1 VGTHRASIAPVP
13 SARFAGRQHAL
24 AAPRIEP
31 LAPTPARLR
40 GTREELNQLTYGPS
54 TVLVARRD
62 DALLGAVRY
71 AVRDDPRRPHG
82 LIADLQVDAP
92 WRDGGVAD
100 ALIDAAER
108 ALAAAGVVKID
119 ALVEDGQGWAPIF
132 YRHGYW
138 ASRKSVVMRFDLRR
152 WDASDAA
159 AAPAGVGIELV
170 ERPDVDEVTRLV
182 LDSYQPYW
190 RWWREHARDRRWV
203 RVDFPAHMEPP
214 ASPGLERAMRAR
226 VRARLRRLGDDP
238 DHVLFLARVAD
249 GQLVGLCDAARRPP
263 EGDLDQVDFGVLV
276 VREFGGK
283 RLGSALLRQALA
295 WLRAG
300 GLASA
305 RVTTPSGLDDYD
317 PTVYLY
323 NLAFG
328 AQILCEFVDL
338 VKHPGAEPVDP
349 ANSDAHG
356 G

>member
-1 VGTHRASIAPVP
+1 VGTHRASTAPISP
-13 SARFAGRQHAL
+13 ARFAGGQHAV

-31 LAPTPARLR
+31 LVPTPARLR

-54 TVLVARRD
+54 TVLLARRD

-82 LIADLQVDAP
+82 LIADLQVDPAQ
-92 WRDGGVAD
+92 RDGGIAE

-119 ALVEDGQGWAPIF
+119 ALVEDGRGWAPSF

-152 WDASDAA
+152 LDAFDAA

-170 ERPDVDEVTRLV
+170 ERPDVDEATRLV

-190 RWWREHARDRRWV
+190 RWWREHARDRRWM

-226 VRARLRRLGDDP
+226 VRARLRGLADDP
-238 DHVLFLARVAD
+238 DHVVCLARAAD
-249 GQLVGLCDAARRPP
+249 GQLVGLCDAARRPS
-263 EGDLDQVDFGVLV
+263 ESDLDQLAFGVLV
-276 VREFGGK
+276 VRDFGGK
-283 RLGSALLRQALA
+283 RLGSALLGQALG

-300 GLASA
+300 GLESA
-305 RVTTPSGLDDYD
+305 RVTAPSGLDDYD

-328 AQILCEFVDL
+328 AQILGEFVDL
-338 VKHPGAEPVDP
+338 VKHPGAEPADP
-349 ANSDAHG
+349 ADSDAHG